1 MGHADCDLLVD
12 AILSSDG
19 GGHQAAQAVGTRLT
33 ASQGGDGIA
42 TRPARGL
49 RRLGIREARRQRV
62 DAASSLGFIGSGEDE
77 EHHHAR
83 GSQLMMSLGRH
94 RYNLLQ
100 PESAKSLCLVCVCQ
114 CCCKGDQV
122 LHCEESCVLLMQTA
136 VALLY
141 LGFGAAYSGIMAAC
155 GGRWRRKRVSGDPHA
170 ITVSFFFFFFFSKTH
185 QCKLVA
191 RKTPGSNRLHTHRLA
206 CSIVCM
212 YRSPIPPPQIQ
223 LKNLIIKS
231 FR

>member
-42 TRPARGL
+42 TRPAGGL
-49 RRLGIREARRQRV
+49 RCLGIRKARRQRV
-62 DAASSLGFIGSGEDE
+62 DVASSLRFISSGDNK

-83 GSQLMMSLGRH
+83 GSQLSLGRH
-94 RYNLLQ
+94 RYLTLTQ
-100 PESAKSLCLVCVCQ
+100 FTPTSAKSLCLVSVNAVANEI
-114 CCCKGDQV
+114 KYST
-122 LHCEESCVLLMQTA
+122 LKSCVLLQTA

-155 GGRWRRKRVSGDPHA
+155 GGRWRRKRVSGDNCK
-170 ITVSFFFFFFFSKTH
+170 FFFSSKTH
-185 QCKLVA
+185 QCKLVV

-206 CSIVCM
+206 CSYVCTD
-212 YRSPIPPPQIQ
+212 RQSLSPG
-223 LKNLIIKS
+223 
-231 FR
+231 R